1 MGAGSTVP
9 CANCDHE
16 HVEKGF
22 DGRPSNVCFAVHC
35 RCMSYA
41 PKPPVPTL
49 TPSEV
54 ALARMLNAWVEW
66 PDSWGDD
73 DSDPLGPALEAL
85 TATLNRL
92 QLASE
97 GKPSPTGAA
106 LLDKARR
113 AGVL

>member
-1 MGAGSTVP
+1 MGAGYEVP

-41 PKPPVPTL
+41 PKPPAPTL

-54 ALARMLNAWVEW
+54 ALSKVLAAWVEW
-66 PDSWGDD
+66 PGRKGDD
-73 DSDPLGPALEAL
+73 TADLQMVAIHEAL
-85 TATLNRL
+85 YRV
-92 QLASE
+92 QLI
-97 GKPSPTGAA
+97 SPGDVTEFGAA
-106 LLDKARR
+106 LLDRARK

>member
-49 TPSEV
+49 TPSEG
-54 ALARMLNAWVEW
+54 ALAKMLAAWVEW
-66 PDSWGDD
+66 PGDPD
-73 DSDPLGPALEAL
+73 TYSA
-85 TATLNRL
+85 RL
-92 QLASE
+92 HDIGVSLHELDLIAAGE
-97 GKPSPTGAA
+97 PTPTGAA
-106 LLDKARR
+106 LLDKARK